1 MAQQPNPSSAS
12 DEVSAASLIKWVLS
26 MFTLTFLVILLVRSD
41 WFNALLQ
48 QRHNIP
54 AFIMGGMVRTGQRCV
69 HWITHP
75 RPATSIPAGQFYCP
89 PLTDPKAPSY
99 QGLHHAYYAVVN
111 TASSIYTEDL
121 EPYLPIAGI
130 TAVLLMATG
139 LAYAQQKR
147 SPHRPSHPQNSPAPS
162 QKKKHTSAGN
172 APSSIHIVPPST
184 PSGQSNTFYQQNVI
198 YNFYFYNV
206 NYNAPPE
213 GNPNSPKP
221 DEK

>member
-1 MAQQPNPSSAS
+1 
-12 DEVSAASLIKWVLS
+12 

-111 TASSIYTEDL
+111 AASSIYTEDL

-147 SPHRPSHPQNSPAPS
+147 SPHRPSHPQNSSAPS
-162 QKKKHTSAGN
+162 QKKHTSAGN

-184 PSGQSNTFYQQNVI
+184 PSGQSNTFYQQNII